1 MYLNVGLCDAFSHL
15 FSTACLLV
23 MRVNVIHSAGF
34 VFVLSI
40 ADLQDWANPWER
52 LHSPTSRVDLEALMD

>member
-23 MRVNVIHSAGF
+23 MRVNVIRSAGF

-40 ADLQDWANPWER
+40 ADLQDWA
-52 LHSPTSRVDLEALMD
+52 SP